1 MNRINEMMEIIIHS
15 FHDFS
20 PCKTR
25 LTAHTIDFVRINYI
39 SFPEP
44 VYIIMASIKID
55 PSNIHKEPIESF
67 CL

>member
-1 MNRINEMMEIIIHS
+1 MQNQTNS
-15 FHDFS
+15 
-20 PCKTR
+20 T
-25 LTAHTIDFVRINYI
+25 HTIDFVRINYI
-39 SFPEP
+39 SLPEP